1 MIVFAASVLIISF
14 INYRALDSAVRKN
27 ADENLEIFTND
38 ILAQVEHLESILDAT
53 KHTLN
58 QKHIAI
64 AKSIENIL
72 GRALSATTKAMDEKH
87 MAVAGLI
94 AHILEAP
101 SAEMSPEALQ
111 RLARPL
117 DIIELSVADANGILI
132 HSSVPEYIGFD
143 YKKQKQTRIYLA
155 LIDGTLTEL
164 SEKPRVSLLPDG
176 TDGRMNHYTGVARA
190 GGGFIQVGFN
200 ATDVM
205 KKLDEDMSP
214 AALERLAAPLNI
226 IELNIVDSSGI
237 IIHSNMPGN
246 IGDDFKSSE
255 ATVKYMALADGIV
268 TEMAEEPRPS
278 VLPGQALG
286 GEMHFAAVSRADG
299 GFIQLGF
306 QAEAL
311 ARLKE
316 IMNIGATI
324 KKIKLGD
331 NGYGFVLSNGTLLA
345 HPDPAR
351 SGRDVSG
358 EVWHKTVTSG
368 DGYAWITLDG
378 ALYYAGYKNKGG
390 YTVVGLI
397 PEADLNMIRSRVLT
411 QNVVLSFVAVLV
423 MLGVM
428 YNLMGEMVAPIT
440 SLVGRIGEISKGN
453 LDVKIEESY
462 NNEFDKIKDAVN
474 AMTAD
479 IKAYMMMI
487 SGIEYAG
494 KIQRSL
500 LPPESRFA
508 EAFADH
514 SVIWEPKDI
523 VGGDIYWLKKFE
535 SGAALCVCDCTGH
548 GTPGA
553 LLAMLVVSLFDSCVN
568 AANCHNPAAIIW
580 ELEKRLVAALRT
592 DKSANVNDGCDL
604 AVAFA
609 ANDGTVS
616 LSAGNT
622 NVFVCNGDTV
632 TRFKGQR
639 IRVGDGA
646 IKSQGDINVIS
657 IPADPENK
665 FYIASDGLY
674 EQIGGEDKI
683 PFGYDG
689 FERIILESH
698 GENLSAISGEI
709 WRAFEEYRGGNARRD
724 DFELIA
730 FQPKLIER
738 ANRPCLT

>member
-1 MIVFAASVLIISF
+1 MIVFAASVLVISF
-14 INYRALDSAVRKN
+14 IDYRALDLAIRKN

-38 ILAQVEHLESILDAT
+38 ILAQVEHLESILEAT

-64 AKSIENIL
+64 AKSIDNIL
-72 GRALSATTKAMDEKH
+72 GRALGATTKAMDEKH
-87 MAVAGLI
+87 TGVARFI

-101 SAEMSPEALQ
+101 SAEVSPEALR
-111 RLARPL
+111 RLAQPL
-117 DIIELSVADANGILI
+117 DIIELSIADANGILT
-132 HSSVPEYIGFD
+132 HSSSPEYIGFD
-143 YKKQKQTRIYLA
+143 YKKQKQTSIYMA
-155 LIDGTLTEL
+155 LTDGTLTEL

-176 TDGRMNHYTGVARA
+176 TDGRINHYTGVARP

-205 KKLDEDMSP
+205 KKLEEEMSP
-214 AALERLAAPLNI
+214 AALARLAAPLDI
-226 IELNIVDSSGI
+226 IELNIADSSGV
-237 IIHSNMPGN
+237 IIHSNIPGN
-246 IGDDFKSSE
+246 IGYDFKSGE
-255 ATVKYMALADGIV
+255 TTVRYMALAEGTV

-278 VLPGQALG
+278 ARPGKALG
-286 GEMHFAAVSRADG
+286 DEMHFTAVSRADG

-316 IMNIGATI
+316 IMNIGVTI

-331 NGYGFVLSNGTLLA
+331 NGYGFVLSNGTVLA
-345 HPDPAR
+345 HPDPAW

-358 EVWHKTVTSG
+358 EYWHKTVASG
-368 DGYAWITLDG
+368 NGYAWVTIDG
-378 ALYYAGYKNKGG
+378 ALYYAGYQNKGG

-397 PEADLNMIRSRVLT
+397 PEADLNLIRSQVLT
-411 QNVVLSFVAVLV
+411 QNVVMSFVAVLV

-428 YNLMGEMVAPIT
+428 YNLMGEMVAPIR
-440 SLVGRIGEISKGN
+440 SLVGKIGEISKGN
-453 LDVKIEESY
+453 LDVKIEDSY

-474 AMTAD
+474 SMTAD

-500 LPPESRFA
+500 LPPDGAFA

-535 SGAALCVCDCTGH
+535 AGTTLCVCDCTGH

-553 LLAMLVVSLFDSCVN
+553 LLTMLVVSVFDSCVN
-568 AANCHNPAAIIW
+568 AVNCRNPAAIVW
-580 ELEKRLVAALRT
+580 ELEKRLVAALRA
-592 DKSANVNDGCDL
+592 DKSENVNDGCDL

-609 ANDGTVS
+609 ANDGSVS
-616 LSAGNT
+616 IAAGNT

-632 TRFKGQR
+632 TRFRGQR

-657 IPADPENK
+657 IPADPQNK

-674 EQIGGEDKI
+674 EQIGGGEKI
-683 PFGYDG
+683 PFGYEG
-689 FERIILESH
+689 FEKTILESH
-698 GENLSAISGEI
+698 GETLSAISGKI
-709 WRAFEEYRGGNARRD
+709 WRAFEEYRGANARRD

-738 ANRPCLT
+738 ADRPCLT

>member
-14 INYRALDSAVRKN
+14 INYSALDSTIRKN

-72 GRALSATTKAMDEKH
+72 GRAASETTKAMDEKH
-87 MAVAGLI
+87 IGVARFI
-94 AHILEAP
+94 AHILAGP
-101 SAEMSPEALQ
+101 SADISPEALQ
-111 RLARPL
+111 RLAQPL
-117 DIIELSVADANGILI
+117 DIIELSIADANGILI

-143 YKKQKQTRIYLA
+143 YKKQTQTRVYMA
-155 LIDGTLTEL
+155 LTDGTLTEL

-176 TDGRMNHYTGVARA
+176 TDGRINHYTGVARP

-200 ATDVM
+200 ATEVM
-205 KKLDEDMSP
+205 KKLDDDISP
-214 AALERLAAPLNI
+214 AALERLAAPLDI
-226 IELNIVDSSGI
+226 IELNIADSSGI
-237 IIHSNMPGN
+237 IIHSNIPGN
-246 IGDDFKSSE
+246 IGDDFKSGE
-255 ATVKYMALADGIV
+255 TTIKYMALAEGV
-268 TEMAEEPRPS
+268 VAEMAEEPRPAAR
-278 VLPGQALG
+278 PGRGLG

-306 QAEAL
+306 RAEAL
-311 ARLKE
+311 VRLKE

-331 NGYGFVLSNGTLLA
+331 NGFGFVLSNGTVRA
-345 HPDPAR
+345 HPDPAWT
-351 SGRDVSG
+351 GRDVTG
-358 EVWHKTVTSG
+358 EEWYKTVTAG
-368 DGYAWITLDG
+368 NGYARVTIDG
-378 ALYYAGYKNKGG
+378 ALYYAGYQNKGG

-397 PEADLNMIRSRVLT
+397 PEADLNMIRSQLLT
-411 QNVVLSFVAVLV
+411 QNVVLSFVALMV

-440 SLVGRIGEISKGN
+440 SLVGKIGEISKGN
-453 LDVKIEESY
+453 LDVKIEDSY
-462 NNEFDKIKDAVN
+462 NNEFDRIKDAVN
-474 AMTAD
+474 SMTAD

-500 LPPESRFA
+500 LAPQSRFA

-535 SGAALCVCDCTGH
+535 AGATLCVCDCTGH

-580 ELEKRLVAALRT
+580 ELEKRLVAALRA
-592 DKSANVNDGCDL
+592 DKSTNVNDGCDL

-609 ANDGTVS
+609 ANDGSVRI
-616 LSAGNT
+616 SAGNT

-646 IKSQGDINVIS
+646 IKSQDDINVIS
-657 IPADPENK
+657 IPADPPNK

-674 EQIGGEDKI
+674 EQIGGQEKI
-683 PFGYDG
+683 PFGYDE

-698 GENLSAISGEI
+698 GETLSAISDKI

-730 FQPKLIER
+730 FQPKLH
-738 ANRPCLT
+738 